1 MLLLEFIFALIASI
15 IALIATVLIIKSS
28 RDSPIVETK
37 FLVIAIVSTF
47 IAFLLVIPITVFS
60 SVESGIDSFGL
71 LMIKFANIPITST
84 LLSWKLVFF
93 LPTFK
98 LKYRSVF
105 LLGLMI
111 FIDTSHMYLTFF
123 GDSYILKG
131 EFLRSSPDFNINGIP
146 NDIPIND
153 ILLILSMAILVYV
166 AIKRSLEIKNLKK
179 ATNIFMFSP
188 IFTILFGLLF
198 LLTILSFSLS
208 SFFPE
213 IEIPFFFLLLPLSIV
228 IILVTYAFL
237 QGSYVL
243 FTVPVTFHAILVTEQ
258 QSGLVIYSESPEKDS
273 PGEDL
278 LGGLFTALNL
288 SLKETIRSKKELEE
302 ISFGDKVVHI
312 VPGNKITS
320 FLITSEKNL
329 MTMMLSKYIT
339 KSFEKQFKKILFG
352 EMIGLNTSEFVDF
365 EIHVDKIRN
374 HFAF

>member
-1 MLLLEFIFALIASI
+1 
-15 IALIATVLIIKSS
+15 
-28 RDSPIVETK
+28 
-37 FLVIAIVSTF
+37 
-47 IAFLLVIPITVFS
+47 
-60 SVESGIDSFGL
+60 
-71 LMIKFANIPITST
+71 
-84 LLSWKLVFF
+84 
-93 LPTFK
+93 
-98 LKYRSVF
+98 
-105 LLGLMI
+105 
-111 FIDTSHMYLTFF
+111 
-123 GDSYILKG
+123 
-131 EFLRSSPDFNINGIP
+131 
-146 NDIPIND
+146 
-153 ILLILSMAILVYV
+153 
-166 AIKRSLEIKNLKK
+166 
-179 ATNIFMFSP
+179 
-188 IFTILFGLLF
+188 
-198 LLTILSFSLS
+198 
-208 SFFPE
+208 
-213 IEIPFFFLLLPLSIV
+213 LLLPLSIV